1 MWRCETR
8 TTTLYHPHKRNN
20 KLQHWCFKLS
30 LLVHLSLSLFS
41 LSVFHFRST
50 AFQEKHC
57 LPGARGPF
65 WNYHQTTNMLLT
77 LGIGNR
83 SSQNACLL
91 FFPLERALAGLIQ
104 VFVTRMSQV
113 GSAQVYLVKQELCR
127 NNPCAWKSSLAPRQL
142 SLSGE
147 ALSSPLQSQG
157 QSRTHCHLEG
167 EAEAG
172 LGREAPWAPGQLSQ
186 PRLKHIWAEESIFV
200 LKGFHFAVSV
210 VSKVYQ
216 Y

>member
-1 MWRCETR
+1 MWRCERR
-8 TTTLYHPHKRNN
+8 TTTLHHPHKRNN
-20 KLQHWCFKLS
+20 KPQHWSFKLS

-77 LGIGNR
+77 LGIGKNR

-91 FFPLERALAGLIQ
+91 ACFFLPLERDLASLIQ

-127 NNPCAWKSSLAPRQL
+127 NNLHAWKSSLAPRQL

-147 ALSSPLQSQG
+147 ALSSPLQSQE
-157 QSRTHCHLEG
+157 QDTLS
-167 EAEAG
+167 
-172 LGREAPWAPGQLSQ
+172 PG
-186 PRLKHIWAEESIFV
+186 
-200 LKGFHFAVSV
+200 G
-210 VSKVYQ
+210 
-216 Y
+216 